1 MERRLTK
8 SQIHDE
14 QSRNYYKKFHN
25 DLAEE
30 KIHERNI
37 FWNEKQGQEKRLKR
51 YVENIKS
58 IDEKIKQET
67 LRHERQIQKIKE
79 EQKRIEEILKLK
91 RQEDERMKREQLKKE
106 EDEKRKRE
114 VLKLQKIE
122 ERITLERL
130 KVKYDTGL
138 RLTKESNEKNK
149 KPAKQNETLTED
161 YYEIKGCS
169 KQLETESV
177 QQNTRQFGTGS
188 EYKEDDQK
196 VDTKKIDRYPDTSKL
211 QEAEESEENTS
222 DEQSKEYKINKQDDH
237 TDEKL
242 SCNKTN
248 DQQAESENGTEHNVK
263 HSKCEDEISK
273 QNTEYTREANYNFKN
288 LDVKEIDIPGMKL
301 EYENDK
307 SSTQTTILIENEL
320 ELGNDVKEAA
330 ISQKHQIETAKN
342 TEDAKPMK
350 FMKQLHRKW
359 ETAVKYYDSRGIDVS
374 NKYSQEPA
382 ENRNDDS
389 YTDNEASHSR
399 SDDTS
404 NLETINVWTEWKTP
418 NENTLNLKQYEYS
431 TEMKQCT
438 QANIMRADTESEM
451 HKLDETT
458 YNDQVIKETSMKTHL
473 SNKETNHKTKIMIR
487 LIKTT
492 WLKSAVGI
500 GEEKQH
506 ADTKKTAEE
515 TWTEFDPETDIQI
528 SYKELLQG
536 VT

>member
-1 MERRLTK
+1 MEQRLTK
-8 SQIHDE
+8 NEIHDE

-30 KIHERNI
+30 KIHEEKFRDGKERWQHERNTY
-37 FWNEKQGQEKRLKR
+37 WNEKQGQEKRLKR
-51 YVENIKS
+51 YVENIKN

-67 LRHERQIQKIKE
+67 LRHEKQIQKIKE

-106 EDEKRKRE
+106 EDEKRKSE

-122 ERITLERL
+122 ERMALERL

-188 EYKEDDQK
+188 EYKEDDQN
-196 VDTKKIDRYPDTSKL
+196 VDNKKIDRYPDTSKL
-211 QEAEESEENTS
+211 QEAEESEESTS
-222 DEQSKEYKINKQDDH
+222 DEQSKEYKISKQDDH

-248 DQQAESENGTEHNVK
+248 DQQDESENGTEHNVK
-263 HSKCEDEISK
+263 HSKCKDEISK
-273 QNTEYTREANYNFKN
+273 QNTEYTREANYNSKN
-288 LDVKEIDIPGMKL
+288 LDVKEIDIPGMKS

-307 SSTQTTILIENEL
+307 SSTQTAILIENEL

-359 ETAVKYYDSRGIDVS
+359 ETAVKHYDSRGIDIN

-389 YTDNEASHSR
+389 YTDNETSHSR

-404 NLETINVWTEWKTP
+404 NHETINMWTERKTP
-418 NENTLNLKQYEYS
+418 NENTLNLKQNEYS

-438 QANIMRADTESEM
+438 PAIIETDTESEEKHEDDDNQIM
-451 HKLDETT
+451 NTNKQTNEER
-458 YNDQVIKETSMKTHL
+458 NDNAEYEMKAL
-473 SNKETNHKTKIMIR
+473 MFNEQSNERPVKHESQENQINSDKRYKIIVGRTNDAYICR
-487 LIKTT
+487 
-492 WLKSAVGI
+492 V
-500 GEEKQH
+500 
-506 ADTKKTAEE
+506 
-515 TWTEFDPETDIQI
+515 TE
-528 SYKELLQG
+528 
-536 VT
+536 